1 MLYESQW
8 WGLTESVTRVT
19 GARGAR
25 PDAVQIGICQA
36 ISERA
41 IPLRCG
47 LLRRAIDNFCAPG
60 KELNERQIDIPSDLK
75 PEDFDWE
82 NSRPKQPWPPHR
94 GTVKPPGLWYMD
106 IKLFGPDVMKALCP
120 SPDRGGPRQ
129 NALSGARPDA
139 TAATGEALADD
150 RDSRLGTG
158 PQERSEP
165 VLRRRRG
172 RRPYR
177 FEPTVS
183 AMRADVLQGRL
194 SMAKLR
200 NMLEKELVER
210 YGGVSRTVARKARDA
225 VLSELEALNSGQIP
239 TNDN

>member
-8 WGLTESVTRVT
+8 WGLSESVTRVAE
-19 GARGAR
+19 ARGAR

-36 ISERA
+36 ISDRA

-47 LLRRAIDNFCAPG
+47 LLRRAMDSFCAPG

-120 SPDRGGPRQ
+120 SQDRGGPRQ

-139 TAATGEALADD
+139 IAAAGDVLADD
-150 RDSRLGTG
+150 RDSGAG
-158 PQERSEP
+158 PQELSEL

-172 RRPYR
+172 RRPR
-177 FEPTVS
+177 KFERTVS

-194 SMAKLR
+194 PMAELR

-210 YGGVSRTVARKARDA
+210 YGGVSRAVARKARNA
-225 VLSELEALNSGQIP
+225 VLSELEALNSGQIR